1 VNAETGIQETVNHSG
16 KGEFCMPRI
25 FLALLCLLTLVPA
38 SFAQTDKK
46 VEVFLGYSNL
56 QAEGV
61 PDRDDPNNVFD
72 DDFFDRRKGLHGG
85 NASVTGYFYSRL
97 GITGDFSFHR
107 SEDNVDFTGGRN
119 SIDTRVI
126 YFMGGPQFKL
136 RNDSRIEPFV
146 RVLAGGAHTRF
157 EVSSQQTTSNGTV
170 TNSFDTS
177 STDFAMGVGG
187 GLDIRLSDRFSIR
200 AFQVDY
206 APIFLRDRS
215 INVLGQT
222 GAIQP
227 FTLEGQRQDHIRFS
241 VGIIF

>member
-1 VNAETGIQETVNHSG
+1 
-16 KGEFCMPRI
+16 MRY
-25 FLALLCLLTLVPA
+25 FLLVAACLLGLATI

-46 VEVFLGYSNL
+46 AEVFLGYSNL
-56 QAEGV
+56 QAEGI
-61 PDRDDPNNVFD
+61 PDRNDPNNVFD

-85 NASVTGYFYSRL
+85 NASVTGYFFSRL

-107 SEDNVDFTGGRN
+107 TEDTTDFTGMRN

-126 YFMGGPQFKL
+126 YFMAGPQFKL
-136 RNDSRIEPFV
+136 RNDSRLEPFV

-157 EVSSQQTTSNGTV
+157 EVSSQQTTSNGTI
-170 TNSFDTS
+170 TNSFDTGK
-177 STDFAMGVGG
+177 TDFAMAVGG

-206 APIFLRDRS
+206 VPIFLRDRS

-227 FTLEGQRQDHIRFS
+227 FTLEGQRQDHIRVS
-241 VGIIF
+241 VGLVF